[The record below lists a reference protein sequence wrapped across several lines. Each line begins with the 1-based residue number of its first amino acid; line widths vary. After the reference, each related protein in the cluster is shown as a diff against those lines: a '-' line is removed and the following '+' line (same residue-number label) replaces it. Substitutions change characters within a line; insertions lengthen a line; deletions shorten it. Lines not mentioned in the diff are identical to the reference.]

1 MYAASREA
9 LTHTRSAL
17 ESALAGVSAGAAT
30 AAAAQT
36 GAELFTVVEVLD
48 GQRTLRAALSDPSA
62 PAAVR
67 QALAE
72 QVFSAKVSA
81 ETLATLK
88 AAMSQ
93 DWSSSADL
101 RNSLVLLGRESLLKA
116 ADDQGQLDT
125 VEDELFRL
133 GRIVAADSGLEQALS
148 DRATPTAAKR
158 ELLAKLLYGK
168 VTAISEALASQ
179 AVGRL
184 RTAPADAFNELSEL
198 AAARRDKAVAHVRSA
213 SALSSDQEERL
224 AAILSR
230 TYGKP
235 VTVHVEVDPELL
247 SGLVVRVGDE
257 VIDGSAAGRLAS
269 LRKTL
274 K

>member
-48 GQRTLRAALSDPSA
+48 GQRTLRASLSDPSA

-81 ETLATLK
+81 EALATLK
-88 AAMSQ
+88 AAVSQ

-133 GRIVAADSGLEQALS
+133 GRIVAGDSSLEQALS

-158 ELLAKLLYGK
+158 ELLSKLLYGK
-168 VTAISEALASQ
+168 VTAITEALANQ
-179 AVGRL
+179 AAGRL

-213 SALSSDQEERL
+213 SALSADQEERL
-224 AAILSR
+224 AAILTR

>member
-48 GQRTLRAALSDPSA
+48 GQRTLRASLSDPSA

-81 ETLATLK
+81 EALATLK
-88 AAMSQ
+88 AAVSQ

-133 GRIVAADSGLEQALS
+133 GRIVAGDSSLEQALS

-158 ELLAKLLYGK
+158 ELLSKLLYGK
-168 VTAISEALASQ
+168 VTAITEALAKQ
-179 AVGRL
+179 AAGRL

-213 SALSSDQEERL
+213 SALSADQEERL
-224 AAILSR
+224 AAILTR

>member
-9 LTHTRSAL
+9 LAHTRSAL

-36 GAELFTVVEVLD
+36 GAELFTAVEVLD
-48 GQRTLRAALSDPSA
+48 GQRTLRAALADPSA
-62 PAAVR
+62 PASVR
-67 QALAE
+67 EALAG

-81 ETLATLK
+81 ETLATLT
-88 AAMSQ
+88 AAAGQ

-101 RNSLVLLGRESLLKA
+101 RNSLVLLGRESLLRA
-116 ADDQGQLDT
+116 ADDQNQLDT

-133 GRIVAADSGLEQALS
+133 GRIVAGNSELEQALS
-148 DRATPTAAKR
+148 DRARPSSAKR
-158 ELLAKLLYGK
+158 ELLSKLLYGK
-168 VTAISEALASQ
+168 VTAVSEALANQ

-184 RTAPADAFNELSEL
+184 NTAPADAFNELSEL

-213 SALSSDQEERL
+213 SPLSDAQAERL
-224 AAILSR
+224 AATLSR